1 MKKFITLM
9 LTFILIIS
17 LTACKRDF
25 LGNSSD
31 INVDLWVGSFS
42 YADVCAEYAD
52 GEPGVKTEG
61 FNNTAVCKIETAQ
74 NAIELAK
81 KEVNSSYNF
90 ISVAFDETEKIWG
103 VYFGKETS
111 GDVFI
116 VGGDVNVYLDQ
127 NGITLRVV
135 SGE

>member
-1 MKKFITLM
+1 MKKFVLLM
-9 LTFILIIS
+9 LTFILIFS
-17 LTACKRDF
+17 LTACKKESLD
-25 LGNSSD
+25 NSSD

-42 YADVCAEYAD
+42 YTDVCVEYAY

-74 NAIELAK
+74 DAIELAK

-90 ISVAFDETEKIWG
+90 VSVAFDETEKIWA

-111 GDVFI
+111 VDVFI
-116 VGGDVNVYLDQ
+116 VGGDVTVYLDE